1 MSDLLPVAVAL
12 ERILSGITRLP
23 HEALPVTEA
32 YGRVLSA
39 DIHSPLDLP
48 PFDNS
53 AMDGYAVRAH
63 DTASAPVTLRVVDDI
78 PAGRAS
84 SREIQIGE
92 AARIMTGAPMP
103 AGADAVVPVELTG
116 ADWGGM
122 PGAVSASAVRINTPV
137 NHGDSVRERGEN
149 VRAGQLILQR
159 NALLRAQDL
168 GILASV
174 GLREVEVIRKPRA
187 VILTSG
193 DELIPYGEPL
203 SPGGIYDGNSPMLA
217 ALITQYGGEAVILP
231 PARDNLDSVRTTFL
245 AALSL
250 KPDLIV
256 SSAGVSVGAAD
267 FVKTVLDTM
276 GKVDLW
282 KINIRPG
289 RPLAYG
295 TLSGVPFFG
304 LPGNPVSAMVTCEL
318 AVKPAVYAML
328 GRTDDSTTVKAVT
341 GEAIHSDGRRSYL
354 RCKLQHLDGRYIATL
369 TRTQSSGAL
378 FSMVEADGLLI
389 VPEDVRALPQ
399 GTEVEVRLLR

>member
-1 MSDLLPVAVAL
+1 MSDLMPVTAAL
-12 ERILSGITRLP
+12 ERILRDLERLP
-23 HEALPVTEA
+23 AASIPVTAA
-32 YGRVLSA
+32 YGRVLA
-39 DIHSPLDLP
+39 DDVHSPLDLP

-53 AMDGYAVRAH
+53 AMDGYAVRAQ
-63 DTASAPVTLRVVDDI
+63 DTAAAPVTLRVVDDI

-84 SREIQIGE
+84 TREILIGE

-103 AGADAVVPVELTG
+103 SGADAVVPVELTG

-122 PGAVSASAVRINTPV
+122 PGVVSASAVRINAPV
-137 NHGDSVRERGEN
+137 QTGDSVRERGEN
-149 VRAGQLILQR
+149 VQTGQLLMQR
-159 NALLRAQDL
+159 GSVMRAQDL
-168 GILASV
+168 GMLASV
-174 GLREVEVIRKPRA
+174 GMGEVPVVRRPRA
-187 VILTSG
+187 VVITSG
-193 DELIPYGEPL
+193 DELIPYGQPL
-203 SPGGIYDGNSPMLA
+203 PPGGIYDGNSPMLA
-217 ALITQYGGEAVILP
+217 ALITQYGGEPVILP
-231 PARDNLDSVRTTFL
+231 PARDDLEAVRTTFR

-267 FVKTVLDTM
+267 YVKVVLDEL

-318 AVKPAVYAML
+318 AVKPALYAML
-328 GRTDDSTTVKAVT
+328 GRADDSMTVKAIT
-341 GEAIHSDGRRSYL
+341 GEDIRSDGRRSYL
-354 RCKLQHLDGRYIATL
+354 RCKLEMTDGRYVATL

-378 FSMVEADGLLI
+378 YSLVEADGLLI
-389 VPEDVRALPQ
+389 VPEDVRNVPQ